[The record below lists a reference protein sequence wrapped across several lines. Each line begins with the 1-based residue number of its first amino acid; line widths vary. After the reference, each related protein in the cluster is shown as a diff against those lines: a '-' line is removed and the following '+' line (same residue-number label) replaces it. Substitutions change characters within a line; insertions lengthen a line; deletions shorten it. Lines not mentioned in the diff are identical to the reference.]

1 MAAQKK
7 LPFRPIQEIQKSIE
21 ERLKGIKYKVAIMSG
36 KGGVGKSFVTANL
49 AFALAFKDKRVGVLD
64 ADFYGPSIPKMMGTE
79 GQRVFATD
87 QGLIPVVGPLG
98 VKIVS
103 VDFMLP
109 DDTTPVIWR
118 GPMLSNAMLELLE
131 NVSWGELDYLLID
144 LPPGTGDAPL
154 TVAQMIPNITGAI
167 IVTIPSEVSQ
177 KVVMKS
183 INFAKRLNI
192 PILGIVENMSGFTC
206 PCDGKTYPI
215 FGSGGGKKIAQE
227 AGVDFLGPI
236 PLDPRI
242 SECNDKGIPFFIE
255 YPESPAAKAFLD
267 IAEKVIT
274 KIERGDEEA
283 SGSPN
288 NSQRGQL

>member
-1 MAAQKK
+1 MSAQKAAPKK

-21 ERLKGIKYKVAIMSG
+21 ERLKGVKHKIAIMSG

-49 AFALAFKDKRVGVLD
+49 AFALAYRGKKVIILD
-64 ADFYGPSIPKMMGTE
+64 ADFYGPSIPKMTGTE
-79 GQRVFATD
+79 GQRVYATPE
-87 QGLIPVVGPLG
+87 GLVPVTGPLG

-109 DDTTPVIWR
+109 DDETPVVWR
-118 GPMLSNAMLELLE
+118 GPMLTNAMLELLE
-131 NVSWGELDYLLID
+131 NTIWGEADYMLID

-154 TVAQMIPNITGAI
+154 TVAQMIPNLTGAI

-183 INFAKRLNI
+183 INFAKKLNL
-192 PILGIVENMSGFTC
+192 PIIGLIENMSGFTC

-215 FGSGGGKKIAQE
+215 FGSGGGKKIAE
-227 AGVDFLGPI
+227 RAGIDFLGSI

-242 SECNDKGIPFFIE
+242 SECNDKGIPFFVE
-255 YPESPAAKAFLD
+255 YPDSPAAKAFLK
-267 IAEKVIT
+267 IADKVVEKV
-274 KIERGDEEA
+274 E
-283 SGSPN
+283 GSK
-288 NSQRGQL
+288 SEKSS

>member
-1 MAAQKK
+1 MAAPQKK
-7 LPFRPIQEIQKSIE
+7 LPFRPIQEIQKSIA
-21 ERLKGIKYKVAIMSG
+21 ERLSGIKYKIAVMSG

-49 AFALAFKDKRVGVLD
+49 AFALAYRGKKVVVLD
-64 ADFYGPSIPKMMGTE
+64 ADFYGPSIPKMMGVE
-79 GQRVFATD
+79 GQRVYATPE
-87 QGLIPVVGPLG
+87 GLIPVTGPLG

-109 DDTTPVIWR
+109 DDEAPVIWR

-131 NVSWGELDYLLID
+131 NVLWGEADYMLID

-154 TVAQMIPNITGAI
+154 TVAQMIPNLTGAV

-192 PILGIVENMSGFTC
+192 PILGIIENMSGFTC

-215 FGSGGGKKIAQE
+215 FGSGGGKRIAE
-227 AGVDFLGPI
+227 RAGVDFLGSI

-242 SECNDKGIPFFIE
+242 SEANDKGVPFFVE
-255 YPESPAAKAFLD
+255 YPDTPAAKAFLK
-267 IAEKVIT
+267 IADKIVEKVEGA
-274 KIERGDEEA
+274 K
-283 SGSPN
+283 S
-288 NSQRGQL
+288 

>member
-1 MAAQKK
+1 MSAPQKK
-7 LPFRPIQEIQKSIE
+7 LPFRPIQEIQKSIAD
-21 ERLKGIKYKVAIMSG
+21 RLSGIKYKIAVMSG

-49 AFALAFKDKRVGVLD
+49 AFALAYRGKKVVVLD
-64 ADFYGPSIPKMMGTE
+64 ADFYGPSIPKMMGVE
-79 GQRVFATD
+79 GQRVYATPE
-87 QGLIPVVGPLG
+87 GLIPVTGPLG

-109 DDTTPVIWR
+109 DDEAPVIWR
-118 GPMLSNAMLELLE
+118 GPMLTNAMLELLE
-131 NVSWGELDYLLID
+131 NVLWGEADYMLID

-154 TVAQMIPNITGAI
+154 TVAQMIPNLTGAI

-183 INFAKRLNI
+183 VNFAKRLNV

-215 FGSGGGKKIAQE
+215 FGSGGGKRVAE
-227 AGVDFLGPI
+227 RAGVDFLGSI

-242 SECNDKGIPFFIE
+242 SESNDKGIPFFVE
-255 YPESPAAKAFLD
+255 YPDTPAAKAFLK
-267 IAEKVIT
+267 IADKIVEKVEKAKVT
-274 KIERGDEEA
+274 
-283 SGSPN
+283 SS
-288 NSQRGQL
+288 

>member
-1 MAAQKK
+1 MSAQKK
-7 LPFRPIQEIQKSIE
+7 LPFRPIQEIQKNIA
-21 ERLKGIKYKVAIMSG
+21 ERLSGIKYKIAVMSG

-49 AFALAFKDKRVGVLD
+49 AFALAYRGKKVVVLD
-64 ADFYGPSIPKMMGTE
+64 ADFYGPSIPKMMGVE
-79 GQRVFATD
+79 GQRVYATPE
-87 QGLIPVVGPLG
+87 GLIPVTGPLG

-109 DDTTPVIWR
+109 DDEAPVIWR

-131 NVSWGELDYLLID
+131 NVIWGEADYMLID

-154 TVAQMIPNITGAI
+154 TVAQMIPNLTGSI

-183 INFAKRLNI
+183 INFAKRLNV
-192 PILGIVENMSGFTC
+192 PILGIIENMSGFTC

-215 FGSGGGKKIAQE
+215 FGSGGGKRIAE
-227 AGVDFLGPI
+227 RAGVDFLGSI

-242 SECNDKGIPFFIE
+242 SECNDKGLPFFVE
-255 YPESPAAKAFLD
+255 YPDTPAAKEFLK
-267 IAEKVIT
+267 IADKIVEKVEG
-274 KIERGDEEA
+274 KKGNE
-283 SGSPN
+283 SS
-288 NSQRGQL
+288 S

>member
-21 ERLKGIKYKVAIMSG
+21 NRLKGVKYKVAIMSG

-49 AFALAFKDKRVGVLD
+49 AFALAFKGKKVAVLD

-87 QGLIPVVGPLG
+87 QGLMPVVGPLG

-131 NVSWGELDYLLID
+131 NVNWGELDYLLID

-227 AGVDFLGPI
+227 AGVDFLGSI

-242 SECNDKGIPFFIE
+242 SECNDKGLPFFIE
-255 YPESPAAKAFLD
+255 YPESPAAKSFLD
-267 IAEKVIT
+267 IAEKVIK
-274 KIERGDEEA
+274 KIEGDQE
-283 SGSPN
+283 
-288 NSQRGQL
+288 

>member
-1 MAAQKK
+1 MSAQKAAPKK

-21 ERLKGIKYKVAIMSG
+21 ERLKGVKHKIAIMSG

-49 AFALAFKDKRVGVLD
+49 AFALAYRGKKVIILD
-64 ADFYGPSIPKMMGTE
+64 ADFYGPSIPKMTGTE
-79 GQRVFATD
+79 GQRVYATPE
-87 QGLIPVVGPLG
+87 GLVPVTGPLG

-109 DDTTPVIWR
+109 GDETPVVWR
-118 GPMLSNAMLELLE
+118 GPMLTNAMLELLE
-131 NVSWGELDYLLID
+131 NTIWGEADYMLID

-154 TVAQMIPNITGAI
+154 TVAQMIPNLTGAI

-183 INFAKRLNI
+183 INFAKKLNL
-192 PILGIVENMSGFTC
+192 PIIGLIENMSGFTC

-215 FGSGGGKKIAQE
+215 FGSGGGKKIAE
-227 AGVDFLGPI
+227 RAGIDFLGSI

-242 SECNDKGIPFFIE
+242 SECNDKGIPFFVE
-255 YPESPAAKAFLD
+255 YPDSPAAKAFLK
-267 IAEKVIT
+267 IADKVVEKV
-274 KIERGDEEA
+274 E
-283 SGSPN
+283 GSK
-288 NSQRGQL
+288 SEKSS

>member
-1 MAAQKK
+1 MLRASKMAAQRK

-21 ERLKGIKYKVAIMSG
+21 ERLKNVKYKVAVMSG

-49 AFALAFKDKRVGVLD
+49 AFALAFKGKKVGVLD

-87 QGLIPVVGPLG
+87 QGLMPVVGPLG

-109 DDTTPVIWR
+109 DDETPVIWR

-131 NVSWGELDYLLID
+131 NVNWGELDYLLID

-154 TVAQMIPNITGAI
+154 TVAQMIPGITGAI

-215 FGSGGGKKIAQE
+215 FGSGGGKKIAE
-227 AGVDFLGPI
+227 KAGVDFLGSV

-242 SECNDKGIPFFIE
+242 SECNDKGVPFFIE
-255 YPESPAAKAFLD
+255 YPDSPAAKAFLE
-267 IAEKVIT
+267 IAEKVIN
-274 KIERGDEEA
+274 KIEGEEA
-283 SGSPN
+283 KGGEE
-288 NSQRGQL
+288 QKG

>member
-1 MAAQKK
+1 VSAQKK
-7 LPFRPIQEIQKSIE
+7 LPFRPIQEIQKSIA
-21 ERLKGIKYKVAIMSG
+21 ERLSGIKYKIAVMSG

-49 AFALAFKDKRVGVLD
+49 AFALAYRGKKVVVLD
-64 ADFYGPSIPKMMGTE
+64 ADFYGPSIPKMMGVE
-79 GQRVFATD
+79 GQRVYATPE
-87 QGLIPVVGPLG
+87 GLIPVTGPLG

-109 DDTTPVIWR
+109 DDEAPVIWR

-131 NVSWGELDYLLID
+131 NVIWGEADYMLID

-154 TVAQMIPNITGAI
+154 TVAQMIPNLTGSV

-183 INFAKRLNI
+183 INFAKRLNV
-192 PILGIVENMSGFTC
+192 PILGIIENMSGFTC

-215 FGSGGGKKIAQE
+215 FGSGGGKRIAE
-227 AGVDFLGPI
+227 RAGVDFLGSI

-242 SECNDKGIPFFIE
+242 SECNDKGLPFFVE
-255 YPESPAAKAFLD
+255 YPDTPAAKEFLK
-267 IAEKVIT
+267 IADKIVE
-274 KIERGDEEA
+274 KIEGKKESE
-283 SGSPN
+283 SS
-288 NSQRGQL
+288 S

>member
-1 MAAQKK
+1 VSAQKK
-7 LPFRPIQEIQKSIE
+7 LPFRPIQEIQKNIA
-21 ERLKGIKYKVAIMSG
+21 ERLSGIKYKIAVMSG

-49 AFALAFKDKRVGVLD
+49 AFALAYRGKKVVVLD
-64 ADFYGPSIPKMMGTE
+64 ADFYGPSIPKMMGVE
-79 GQRVFATD
+79 GQRVYATPE
-87 QGLIPVVGPLG
+87 GLIPVTGPLG

-109 DDTTPVIWR
+109 DDEAPVIWR

-131 NVSWGELDYLLID
+131 NVIWGEADYMLID

-154 TVAQMIPNITGAI
+154 TVAQMIPNLTGSI

-183 INFAKRLNI
+183 INFAKRLNV
-192 PILGIVENMSGFTC
+192 PILGIIENMSGFTC

-215 FGSGGGKKIAQE
+215 FGSGGGKRIAE
-227 AGVDFLGPI
+227 RAGVDFLGSI

-242 SECNDKGIPFFIE
+242 SECNDKGLPFFVE
-255 YPESPAAKAFLD
+255 YPDTPAAKEFLK
-267 IAEKVIT
+267 IADKIVEKVEG
-274 KIERGDEEA
+274 KKGNE
-283 SGSPN
+283 SS
-288 NSQRGQL
+288 S

>member
-7 LPFRPIQEIQKSIE
+7 LPFRPIKEIE
-21 ERLKGIKYKVAIMSG
+21 ESIKKRLSGIKYKVAVMSG

-49 AFALAFKDKRVGVLD
+49 AFALAFKGYKVGILD
-64 ADFYGPSIPKMMGTE
+64 ADFYGPSIPKMTGTE
-79 GQRVFATD
+79 GHRVFATD
-87 QGLIPVVGPLG
+87 RGIIPVVGPLG

-131 NVSWGELDYLLID
+131 NVDWGELDYLLID

-154 TVAQMIPNITGAI
+154 TVAQMIPNITGAV

-183 INFAKRLNI
+183 INFAKKLNL
-192 PILGIVENMSGFTC
+192 PILGIIENMAGFTC

-215 FGSGGGKKIAQE
+215 FGSGGGKKIAEE
-227 AGVDFLGPI
+227 ANVPFLGSV

-242 SECNDKGIPFFIE
+242 SECNDKGVPFFVE
-255 YPESPAAKAFLD
+255 YPETPAAKAFLS
-267 IAEKVIT
+267 IAEKIVNE
-274 KIERGDEEA
+274 IEKLNEA
-283 SGSPN
+283 KRNTNESA
-288 NSQRGQL
+288 